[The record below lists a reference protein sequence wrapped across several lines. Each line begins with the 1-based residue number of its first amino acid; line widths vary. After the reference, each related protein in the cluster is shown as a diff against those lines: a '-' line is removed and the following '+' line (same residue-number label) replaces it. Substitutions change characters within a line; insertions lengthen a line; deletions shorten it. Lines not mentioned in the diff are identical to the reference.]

1 MNFPQPQTQPKPMT
15 KNPIYRRLC
24 RNGIAMARKSIH
36 PSLHAVIRRI
46 AEQQHCS
53 VPFLLN
59 EAVSGHLAKR

>member
-1 MNFPQPQTQPKPMT
+1 MT

-24 RNGIAMARKSIH
+24 RNGIAMTRKSIH

-46 AEQQHCS
+46 AEQRNCS

-59 EAVSGHLAKR
+59 EAVRERMAKR

>member
-1 MNFPQPQTQPKPMT
+1 MN
-15 KNPIYRRLC
+15 KNPKYRRLC
-24 RNGIAMARKSIH
+24 RNGIAMTHKSIH
-36 PSLHAVIRRI
+36 PAAYAVIRRI